1 MVRRDLAPT
10 RQRTGPPIVREF
22 VLRTRYRPGCGSR
35 CRVDGRAPR
44 SLAPSSAPTSSMQ
57 EPAPLLYETPP
68 SASQDLFAGWWIG
81 GTLGGAT
88 GKFRL
93 LAVERH
99 DRVGSGVLGGVT
111 GGYNWQNGPIVI
123 GLEGDVLGAG
133 ISGSGRFN
141 NGANVANPR
150 YRRHGRLALARRRDR
165 GAAECCCSSPVEG
178 RGPMSIFRSTDRAE
192 ARATVRS
199 SAGASAAAP
208 KSRSAR
214 NWSARFDYQF
224 TDFDSDTVSYP
235 GGDVKY
241 DPDVS
246 TYRGSLIYRF

>member
-1 MVRRDLAPT
+1 
-10 RQRTGPPIVREF
+10 
-22 VLRTRYRPGCGSR
+22 
-35 CRVDGRAPR
+35 
-44 SLAPSSAPTSSMQ
+44 
-57 EPAPLLYETPP
+57 
-68 SASQDLFAGWWIG
+68 
-81 GTLGGAT
+81 
-88 GKFRL
+88 
-93 LAVERH
+93 
-99 DRVGSGVLGGVT
+99 VLGGVT

-141 NGANVANPR
+141 SGANVANPNIDAMADL
-150 YRRHGRLALARRRDR
+150 RLRAGVTVVPQVLLFVTGG
-165 GAAECCCSSPVEG
+165 GAWADVDLPVNGPGGGSGSGSFFGWSVGGGAEVA
-178 RGPMSIFRSTDRAE
+178 FT
-192 ARATVRS
+192 
-199 SAGASAAAP
+199 
-208 KSRSAR
+208 R

>member
-1 MVRRDLAPT
+1 M
-10 RQRTGPPIVREF
+10 
-22 VLRTRYRPGCGSR
+22 
-35 CRVDGRAPR
+35 
-44 SLAPSSAPTSSMQ
+44 
-57 EPAPLLYETPP
+57 
-68 SASQDLFAGWWIG
+68 
-81 GTLGGAT
+81 
-88 GKFRL
+88 
-93 LAVERH
+93 
-99 DRVGSGVLGGVT
+99 LGGVT

-141 NGANVANPR
+141 SGANVANPNIDAMADL
-150 YRRHGRLALARRRDR
+150 RLRAGVTVVPQVLLFVHRSA
-165 GAAECCCSSPVEG
+165 G
-178 RGPMSIFRSTDRAE
+178 RGQMSIFRSTGPAA
-192 ARATVRS
+192 ARAAVRS
-199 SAGASAAAP
+199 SAGASAAVP
-208 KSRSAR
+208 RSRSTR